1 MHSQS
6 FYPHV
11 LRSQISANLSHKMLI
26 KMQHAVFDDSSIQY
40 AFWYVCNIHELR
52 WNLFFCAGSAA
63 PRRTTQPVSFSIPEP
78 QISASPNH
86 SSLFQSLPGTRGRRA
101 NIRDILSTTSFKPRP
116 PVGLQS
122 LWEQCHYI
130 YILSQCKLVYSVQ
143 CMLKSQTKNWLQKYF
158 ISIHWCGLSAGK
170 NVFKCITVK

>member
-1 MHSQS
+1 M
-6 FYPHV
+6 P
-11 LRSQISANLSHKMLI
+11 L

-40 AFWYVCNIHELR
+40 AFWYVCNMHELR
-52 WNLFFCAGSAA
+52 WNFFFCAGSAG

-122 LWEQCHYI
+122 LWEQCQYI
-130 YILSQCKLVYSVQ
+130 YILSQCKLMYSACWRAKQKTDYKNILFQYNDVVLVQ
-143 CMLKSQTKNWLQKYF
+143 VRMC
-158 ISIHWCGLSAGK
+158 LSALQ
-170 NVFKCITVK
+170 

>member
-1 MHSQS
+1 M
-6 FYPHV
+6 P
-11 LRSQISANLSHKMLI
+11 I

-40 AFWYVCNIHELR
+40 AFWCVQYAWAQMEF
-52 WNLFFCAGSAA
+52 FFCAGSAG

-122 LWEQCHYI
+122 LWEQCQYI
-130 YILSQCKLVYSVQ
+130 YILSQCKLMYSACWRAKQKTDYKNILFQYNDVVLVQ
-143 CMLKSQTKNWLQKYF
+143 VRMC
-158 ISIHWCGLSAGK
+158 LSALQ
-170 NVFKCITVK
+170 